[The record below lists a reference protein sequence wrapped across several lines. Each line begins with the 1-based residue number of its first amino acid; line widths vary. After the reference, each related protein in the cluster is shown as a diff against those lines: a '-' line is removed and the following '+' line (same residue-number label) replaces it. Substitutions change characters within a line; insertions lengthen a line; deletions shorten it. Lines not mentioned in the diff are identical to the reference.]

1 MDAPLAAYA
10 EYLGQYADF
19 LDAMCAQAGERYHAM
34 ASFDAA
40 RLNHA
45 MAALQSNVMQLE
57 QMETRRVQ
65 MAEEAGYPGLTF
77 RETLQKVPEEARTA
91 LEPLFRRISLAAE
104 NVKFMNEKAIEF
116 ARQNLSTLAP
126 GTLGERQNLYVPPA
140 FAKAQKN
147 AESTAVFEAKF

>member
-1 MDAPLAAYA
+1 METPQAAYI
-10 EYLGQYADF
+10 EYLRQYADF
-19 LDAMCAQAGERYHAM
+19 MDAMCDQAGERYHAM

-57 QMETRRVQ
+57 QMEARRMQ
-65 MAEEAGYPGLTF
+65 MAEEAGFAGLTF
-77 RETLQKVPEEARTA
+77 RETLQKVSADSQA
-91 LEPLFRRISLAAE
+91 AMEPLFRRISLAAE

-126 GTLGERQNLYVPPA
+126 GTVGGTQNLYVPPA
-140 FAKAQKN
+140 FAKTQKN
-147 AESTAVFEAKF
+147 AESSAVFEAKF